1 MSTFTK
7 AISRA
12 SLSIAIGALSSGLA
26 VAAAEKLFISKLSA
40 GLLAIGLFFIGSML
54 GTMLHH
60 WIQERKVK
68 TQSDQELI
76 VALEHLMD
84 RIPDVAT
91 EKMNNEID
99 ELTRSIARLKTQ
111 MATRGINYTP
121 QEKPFVIPS
130 TSTTEKSEALRMC
143 LNAKKLLDFAISMGD
158 SEENIVTLTEEVD
171 HWLHILNQRG
181 GNVQGQA

>member
-1 MSTFTK
+1 MSTLTK

-26 VAAAEKLFISKLSA
+26 VAAAEKLYISKLSA

-60 WIQERKVK
+60 WLQERKIK
-68 TQSDQELI
+68 TQSDKELLI
-76 VALEHLMD
+76 ALEHLMA

-91 EKMNNEID
+91 EKINTEIED
-99 ELTRSIARLKTQ
+99 LTRSIARLKTK
-111 MATRGINYTP
+111 MSSRGISYTP
-121 QEKPFVIPS
+121 QEKPFTLPPQAI
-130 TSTTEKSEALRMC
+130 TEKSEALRMC
-143 LNAKKLLDFAISMGD
+143 LNAKKLLDFAISVGD

-181 GNVQGQA
+181 GSVQGQA